1 MSSKQFSSI
10 LSTAPS
16 ATAKAINKVDVVPN
30 NNRVSKPEELV
41 KIVAR
46 VPISLKEELKE
57 YTKNNKGETES
68 GLIIKGLIKLG
79 FTVANDFTL
88 DRRKLR

>member
-10 LSTAPS
+10 LNTVPS
-16 ATAKAINKVDVVPN
+16 ATARPVQKEDVIKNK
-30 NNRVSKPEELV
+30 KQEPEELV

-46 VPISLKEELKE
+46 VPVSLKEELKQ

-79 FTVANDFTL
+79 FTVENDFTL